1 MVALIFWFFW
11 IKPKEQENKPIIQI
25 NCIFVKQFNCYPLG
39 DPDQQALLRQ
49 DALHLFGP
57 PRLHERRGD
66 MRDRFRTLDLYF
78 EEYGDTTENAV
89 QGTQVRPRRTRTAE
103 RARRL
108 LQGGPRALRR
118 EREDLS
124 GQSRHRAMGT

>member
-1 MVALIFWFFW
+1 MAVRPQGGLRCLLHELPPRGA
-11 IKPKEQENKPIIQI
+11 EAQEAPHRRH
-25 NCIFVKQFNCYPLG
+25 PLG

-57 PRLHERRGD
+57 PRLHERRGGV
-66 MRDRFRTLDLYF
+66 RDRFRTLDLYF